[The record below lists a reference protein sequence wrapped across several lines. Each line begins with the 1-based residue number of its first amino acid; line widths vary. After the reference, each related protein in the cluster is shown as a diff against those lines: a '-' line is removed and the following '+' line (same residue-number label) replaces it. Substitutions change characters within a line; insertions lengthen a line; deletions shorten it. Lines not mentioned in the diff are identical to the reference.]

1 MYFCRQKLTYW
12 DMQKQ
17 ILKKEYPLSAKSSK
31 IVWDMISNAAGLQ
44 KWLAD
49 VVIENGEEMTF
60 TWGHPW
66 TERDTKVSRVL
77 ELEKY
82 SHIKLKWDYQE
93 DDPDAYWEMRIEQS
107 ELTGNLNLLITDYA
121 DPEDIEDLKGLWD
134 ANMERLHR
142 VSGFLL

>member
-1 MYFCRQKLTYW
+1 MYFCRQKLTYS
-12 DMQKQ
+12 DMKKEL
-17 ILKKEYPLSAKSSK
+17 LKKEYPLSAKSPK

-49 VVIENGEEMTF
+49 VVVENGDEMTF

-66 TERDTKVSRVL
+66 TERDTKVSKVL
-77 ELEKY
+77 ESEKF

>member
-1 MYFCRQKLTYW
+1 MKKEL
-12 DMQKQ
+12 
-17 ILKKEYPLSAKSSK
+17 LKKEYPLSAKSPK

-49 VVIENGEEMTF
+49 VVVENGDEMTF

-66 TERDTKVSRVL
+66 TERDTKVSKVL
-77 ELEKY
+77 ESEKF

-121 DPEDIEDLKGLWD
+121 DHEDIEDLKGLWD

>member
-1 MYFCRQKLTYW
+1 MYKH
-12 DMQKQ
+12 
-17 ILKKEYPLSAKSSK
+17 ILRKEYPLSAKSTK

-49 VVIENGEEMTF
+49 VVTEEDDKFIF

-77 ELEKY
+77 EVENHSY
-82 SHIKLKWDYQE
+82 IKLKWDHQE
-93 DDPDAYWEMRIEQS
+93 DDPEAYWEMRIEQS
-107 ELTGNLNLLITDYA
+107 ELTGHLNLLITDYTDA
-121 DPEDIEDLKGLWD
+121 EDIDDLSDLWD

-142 VSGFLL
+142 VSGIMP

>member
-1 MYFCRQKLTYW
+1 
-12 DMQKQ
+12 
-17 ILKKEYPLSAKSSK
+17 
-31 IVWDMISNAAGLQ
+31 MISNAAGLQ

-49 VVIENGEEMTF
+49 VVTENGDEWTF

-66 TERDTKVSRVL
+66 TERDTKVSKLL

-82 SHIKLKWDYQE
+82 DHIKLKWDYQE
-93 DDPDAYWEMRIEQS
+93 DDPNAYWEMRIEQS
-107 ELTGNLNLLITDYA
+107 ELTGNLNLLVTDYA
-121 DPEDIEDLKGLWD
+121 DAEDIDDLNDLWD

>member
-1 MYFCRQKLTYW
+1 MHKH
-12 DMQKQ
+12 
-17 ILKKEYPLSAKSSK
+17 ILKKEYPLSAKSPK
-31 IVWDMISNAAGLQ
+31 IVWDMIGNAAGLQ

-49 VVIENGEEMTF
+49 VVVEEGDEWTF
-60 TWGHPW
+60 TWGQPW
-66 TERDTKVSRVL
+66 TERDTKVSKLL

-82 SHIKLKWDYQE
+82 DHIKLKWDYQE
-93 DDPDAYWEMRIEQS
+93 DDPEAFWEMRIEQS

-121 DPEDIEDLKGLWD
+121 DAEDIDDLNDLWD